1 MSAPKITVAPLP
13 INELPSLQPL
23 VDEFAAT
30 HRSLPFKEDYWKSF
44 QEWMIKKQ
52 SDQYILALV
61 AHVDGKLAGF
71 GLGTIQ
77 ETGALMVPQKIGY
90 VSLLVVAAQF
100 RNVGVGNAVWDGMRA
115 WFLSNGIDEV
125 ELYTE
130 IGNELANG
138 FWDRRGFRPLL
149 VRRRRRIGRASI
161 PP

>member
-1 MSAPKITVAPLP
+1 MSASKITVAPLP
-13 INELPSLQPL
+13 INGLPSLRPL

-77 ETGALMVPQKIGY
+77 ETGPLMFPQKIGY
-90 VSLLVVAAQF
+90 VSLLVVAPQF
-100 RNVGVGNAVWDGMRA
+100 RNVGVGNDWTIYSLIEGTVKFDQG
-115 WFLSNGIDEV
+115 G
-125 ELYTE
+125 
-130 IGNELANG
+130 
-138 FWDRRGFRPLL
+138 RRINVVPLL
-149 VRRRRRIGRASI
+149 QNA
-161 PP
+161 